1 MVGSIHICSVPM
13 HHAPIR
19 NLLAAGAM
27 VVATC
32 LSAQSFFGI
41 GYSGTYYTRSLRN
54 LDVTAFSLNEV
65 QHPYWTE
72 KLDVGRTAHGL
83 VLDYHLELDDHWGM
97 FFYWKNHHARYTAG
111 GVNPNTGFDEELE
124 LKVRLNT
131 FGLLG
136 FEAFGEHWR
145 GGWSM
150 DIGSGKILQRF
161 ATFEEQDPD
170 WELRYA
176 KGGGLL
182 SNYMVTGSSVFVH
195 YKMGR
200 ARCSLQWFLDWFGTN
215 PFDRIEPTKQYF
227 FRYSNV
233 SFGLHVDLGKTD

>member
-1 MVGSIHICSVPM
+1 M
-13 HHAPIR
+13 
-19 NLLAAGAM
+19 
-27 VVATC
+27 
-32 LSAQSFFGI
+32 
-41 GYSGTYYTRSLRN
+41 
-54 LDVTAFSLNEV
+54 TAFSLNEV

-97 FFYWKNHHARYTAG
+97 FIYWKNHHARYTAG
-111 GVNPNTGFDEELE
+111 GVNPNTGFDETLE

-150 DIGSGKILQRF
+150 DLGHGKILQRF

-170 WELRYA
+170 WELYHA
-176 KGGGLL
+176 KSIGAF
-182 SNYMVTGSSVFVH
+182 SNYAITGSSFFVH

-200 ARCSLQWFLDWFGTN
+200 ARCSLQWLSL
-215 PFDRIEPTKQYF
+215 IHISEPTRPY
-227 FRYSNV
+227 
-233 SFGLHVDLGKTD
+233 

>member
-1 MVGSIHICSVPM
+1 MEA
-13 HHAPIR
+13 APAIR
-19 NLLAAGAM
+19 TLPLILAMAIM
-27 VVATC
+27 PVM
-32 LSAQSFFGI
+32 SRAQSFFGI

-72 KLDVGRTAHGL
+72 KLEPGRTAHGL
-83 VLDYHLELDDHWGM
+83 VFDYHLALDDHWGM
-97 FFYWKNHHARYTAG
+97 FMYWKNHHARYTAG
-111 GVNPNTGFDEELE
+111 GVNPNTGFDEQLE

-145 GGWSM
+145 GGFSM
-150 DIGSGKILQRF
+150 DIGHGKILQRY
-161 ATFEEQDPD
+161 ATFEDQDPE
-170 WELRYA
+170 WELYHA
-176 KGGGLL
+176 KSVGAF
-182 SNYMVTGSSVFVH
+182 SNYMITGSSVFIH
-195 YKMGR
+195 YKLGR

-227 FRYSNV
+227 YRYSNV
-233 SFGLHVDLGKTD
+233 SFGLHFDMGKMD